1 MLGHVS
7 DCVSLNPLLV
17 YVLCP
22 HGGLQ
27 LLHVCRCYVFS
38 HQSGKKVL
46 NVLDCE
52 YLSQD
57 MKGNFQSDV
66 RHHGKT
72 SFSLSQTNFFAM
84 PQELG
89 IGLLQ
94 RYS

>member
-17 YVLCP
+17 CVLCP
-22 HGGLQ
+22 HGGHQ

-38 HQSGKKVL
+38 HQTGKKVL
-46 NVLDCE
+46 NVPDCK

-66 RHHGKT
+66 RHLGKT
-72 SFSLSQTNFFAM
+72 SFSLSQTNFLSM